1 MMNTKQKRY
10 LTALAVQQK
19 PLFQIGKE
27 EPGDTFF
34 DMLDRALEKRELLK
48 IKVLKTA
55 VGDSRELARVL
66 AEKTNSEIVQEI
78 GHRIVLYR
86 RSGKNPVIRLP

>member
-19 PLFQIGKE
+19 PLFQIRKE